1 MVTLKAILIGDASVG
16 KTCIAQ
22 RIVHGTFNESTFATI
37 GAANLSVKIETEKK
51 TVVFNIWDT
60 AGQERYRSL
69 APMYFNGAGVGFMV
83 FDLTRKSTFDA
94 LTQFY
99 SLIEQKAPED
109 IAVIL
114 VGNKKD
120 LPEEDRCID
129 PDDIKEF
136 QNRIHAKFYIE
147 TSAKTG
153 ENIEELFKKVA
164 DLDDLSFEPEVNEF
178 VEVTDSQDNNT
189 EGKKGCC

>member
-1 MVTLKAILIGDASVG
+1 MVSLKAIFVGDASVG

-37 GAANLSVKIETEKK
+37 GAANLSVKIETESKA
-51 TVVFNIWDT
+51 VVFNIWDT

-69 APMYFNGAGVGFMV
+69 APMYFNGAGVAFLV

-94 LTQFY
+94 LSQFY
-99 SLIEQKAPED
+99 SLIEQKAPEG
-109 IAVIL
+109 IALIL

-120 LPEEDRCID
+120 LPEEEYQCDMDEIN
-129 PDDIKEF
+129 EF
-136 QNRIHAKFYIE
+136 SKKIGARFYIE

-153 ENIEELFKKVA
+153 ENIVEMFRKVVELEG
-164 DLDDLSFEPEVNEF
+164 LCYEPETTEF
-178 VEVTDSQDNNT
+178 VEVNDEPNDQND
-189 EGKKGCC
+189 KKSCC